1 MSAGLIGVIGVFAT
15 LGLMA
20 FRIPIAVAL
29 GGVSIAGIMMILNFK
44 AGMGII
50 SSVPFNFIGNWSLTA
65 VPMFLLMGYICTT
78 TGLTNGL
85 FRAMRIL
92 LARLPGG
99 LAITGVAASAL
110 FASASGSSV
119 ATASAMARIA
129 VPEMLRHK
137 YDSGLASGVVAASG
151 TLGSLIPPSILM
163 VLYGIYAE
171 GSIGKLFIAGFLP
184 GIVSALLYMG
194 MIMIRCKLN
203 PDLAGGSKAKV
214 EKFNGKDKLSAVREV
229 WPLPVLIFCVLGG
242 IFTGLF
248 SPTEAGAVGAIV
260 AALVAIFRGQMT
272 IAAFRQAIVFAV
284 IGTSS
289 IFAIL
294 IGTLFFTR
302 FLALSGLPTDL
313 ADFVLSLTGGNP
325 YMIIVAVA
333 VIYVILGMFVESIGL
348 MLLTLPIVLPLVNG
362 ADMNLIWFGIIVI
375 KLLEIG
381 LITPPIGLNVYVI
394 KGALGSQVSLQKIFQ
409 GVTWFIVMDIIA
421 LLMIVFIPAMSLFLP
436 EIMWE

>member
-1 MSAGLIGVIGVFAT
+1 MSAGLIGVIGVVVT

-20 FRIPIAVAL
+20 LRLPIAVAL
-29 GGVSIAGIMMILNFK
+29 GGVSIAGIVAILNFK
-44 AGMGII
+44 AGLGII

-137 YDSGLASGVVAASG
+137 YEPGLASGVVAASG

-171 GSIGKLFIAGFLP
+171 VSIGKLFIAGFLP

-194 MIMIRCKLN
+194 MIVIRCKFN
-203 PDLAGGSKAKV
+203 PELAGGANAEV
-214 EKFNGKDKLSAVREV
+214 EKFSVREKLSAASEV

-260 AALVAIFRGQMT
+260 ATLIAIFRRQMT
-272 IAAFRQAIVFAV
+272 VAAFKQAIIFTVV
-284 IGTSS
+284 GTSS

-313 ADFVLSLTGGNP
+313 AELVLSITGGSP
-325 YMIIVAVA
+325 LLIIVGVA
-333 VIYVILGMFVESIGL
+333 VVYVILGMFVESIGL
-348 MLLTLPIVLPLVNG
+348 MLLTLPIMLPLVHG

-381 LITPPIGLNVYVI
+381 LVTPPIGLNVYVI
-394 KGALGSQVSLQKIFQ
+394 KGALGNQVSIQKIFQ
-409 GVTWFIVMDIIA
+409 GVTWFIVMDVVA

>member
-1 MSAGLIGVIGVFAT
+1 MIGVIGVVVT

-20 FRIPIAVAL
+20 LRVPIAVAL
-29 GGVSIAGIMMILNFK
+29 GGVSIAGIMAILNFK

-50 SSVPFNFIGNWSLTA
+50 SGVPFNFIGNWALTA
-65 VPMFLLMGYICTT
+65 VPMFLMMGYICTT

-119 ATASAMARIA
+119 ATAAAMARIA
-129 VPEMLRHK
+129 VPEMLRHR
-137 YDSGLASGVVAASG
+137 YEPGLASGVIAASG

-171 GSIGKLFIAGFLP
+171 VSIGKLFIAGFLP
-184 GIVSALLYMG
+184 GIISALLYIG
-194 MIMIRCKLN
+194 MIVVRCKIN
-203 PDLAGGSKAKV
+203 PELAGGGKGVPTERYSFLEKLKAMS
-214 EKFNGKDKLSAVREV
+214 DV

-260 AALVAIFRGQMT
+260 ASVIAATRRQLT
-272 IAAFRQAIVFAV
+272 WAAFRQAV
-284 IGTSS
+284 IFSVVGTSS

-302 FLALSGLPTDL
+302 FLALSGLPTEL
-313 ADFVLSLTGGNP
+313 AEVVLSITGGNP
-325 YMIIVAVA
+325 YMIIVGVA
-333 VIYVILGMFVESIGL
+333 VIYVVLGMFVESIGL
-348 MLLTLPIVLPLVNG
+348 MLLTLPIVLPLVLG
-362 ADMNLIWFGIIVI
+362 AGMDLIWFGIIVI

-381 LITPPIGLNVYVI
+381 LVTPPIGLNVYVI
-394 KGALGSQVSLQKIFQ
+394 KGALGTEVSLQKIFR
-409 GVTWFIVMDIIA
+409 GVSWFILMDIAA
-421 LLMIVFIPAMSLFLP
+421 LLLIVLVPALSLFLP
-436 EIMWE
+436 GVMWE

>member
-1 MSAGLIGVIGVFAT
+1 MSAGVIGIVGVFAT

-20 FRIPIAVAL
+20 FRLPIAVAL
-29 GGVSIAGIMMILNFK
+29 GGVSLIGIMMIINVP

-92 LARLPGG
+92 LARMPGG

-129 VPEMLRHK
+129 VPEMLRHR
-137 YDSGLASGVVAASG
+137 YDAGLASGVVAASG

-171 GSIGKLFIAGFLP
+171 VSIGKLFIAGFLP
-184 GIVSALLYMG
+184 GIISAALYMG

-203 PDLAGGSKAKV
+203 PELAGGKSQEI
-214 EKFNGKDKLSAVREV
+214 EKTSVSEKLDALREV

-248 SPTEAGAVGAIV
+248 SPTEAG
-260 AALVAIFRGQMT
+260 
-272 IAAFRQAIVFAV
+272 
-284 IGTSS
+284 
-289 IFAIL
+289 
-294 IGTLFFTR
+294 
-302 FLALSGLPTDL
+302 
-313 ADFVLSLTGGNP
+313 
-325 YMIIVAVA
+325 
-333 VIYVILGMFVESIGL
+333 
-348 MLLTLPIVLPLVNG
+348 
-362 ADMNLIWFGIIVI
+362 
-375 KLLEIG
+375 
-381 LITPPIGLNVYVI
+381 
-394 KGALGSQVSLQKIFQ
+394 
-409 GVTWFIVMDIIA
+409 
-421 LLMIVFIPAMSLFLP
+421 
-436 EIMWE
+436 

>member
-1 MSAGLIGVIGVFAT
+1 MSAGLIGVIGVFVT

-20 FRIPIAVAL
+20 LRVPIAVAL
-29 GGVSIAGIMMILNFK
+29 GGVSIAGIMALLGFR

-137 YDSGLASGVVAASG
+137 YDPGLASGVIAASG

-171 GSIGKLFIAGFLP
+171 VSIGKLFIAGFLP
-184 GIVSALLYMG
+184 GLVSALLYMG
-194 MIMIRCKLN
+194 MIVIRCKLN
-203 PDLAGGSKAKV
+203 PELAGGATTTI
-214 EKFNGKDKLSAVREV
+214 EKFSVKDKLAAVSEV
-229 WPLPVLIFCVLGG
+229 WPLPILIFCVLGG

-260 AALVAIFRGQMT
+260 AALIAIFRGQMSV
-272 IAAFRQAIVFAV
+272 AAFKQAIIFAV
-284 IGTSS
+284 VGTSS

-302 FLALSGLPTDL
+302 LLALSGLPTDL
-313 ADFVLSLTGGNP
+313 ADFVLSVTGGNP
-325 YMIIVAVA
+325 YMIIVGVA

-348 MLLTLPIVLPLVNG
+348 MLLTLPIVLPLVHG

-409 GVTWFIVMDIIA
+409 GVTWFIVMDIVA
-421 LLMIVFIPAMSLFLP
+421 LLLIVFIPALSLFLP
-436 EIMWE
+436 EVMWE

>member
-1 MSAGLIGVIGVFAT
+1 
-15 LGLMA
+15 
-20 FRIPIAVAL
+20 
-29 GGVSIAGIMMILNFK
+29 
-44 AGMGII
+44 
-50 SSVPFNFIGNWSLTA
+50 
-65 VPMFLLMGYICTT
+65 MFLLMGYICTT

-137 YDSGLASGVVAASG
+137 YDPGLASGVVAASG

-171 GSIGKLFIAGFLP
+171 VSIGKLFIAGFLP

-194 MIMIRCKLN
+194 MIIIRCKLN
-203 PDLAGGSKAKV
+203 PELAGGANAEV
-214 EKFNGKDKLSAVREV
+214 EKFSAREKLSAMSEV

-260 AALVAIFRGQMT
+260 AVLIAIFRGQMT
-272 IAAFRQAIVFAV
+272 LAAFKQAIIFAV

-313 ADFVLSLTGGNP
+313 AELVLSITGGSP
-325 YMIIVAVA
+325 LLIIVGVA
-333 VIYVILGMFVESIGL
+333 VVYIILGMFVESIGL
-348 MLLTLPIVLPLVNG
+348 MLLTLPIMLPLVHG

-381 LITPPIGLNVYVI
+381 LVTPPIGLNVYVI
-394 KGALGSQVSLQKIFQ
+394 KGALGNQVSIQKIFQ
-409 GVTWFIVMDIIA
+409 GVTWFIVMDVVA

>member
-1 MSAGLIGVIGVFAT
+1 MSAGVIGIVGVFAT

-20 FRIPIAVAL
+20 FRLPIAVAL
-29 GGVSIAGIMMILNFK
+29 GGVSLIGIMMIINVP

-129 VPEMLRHK
+129 VPEMLRHR
-137 YDSGLASGVVAASG
+137 YDAGLASGVVAASG

-171 GSIGKLFIAGFLP
+171 VSIGKLFIAGFLP
-184 GIVSALLYMG
+184 GLISAALYMG
-194 MIMIRCKLN
+194 MIMIRCKIN
-203 PDLAGGSKAKV
+203 PELAGGQAQDIETTSLS
-214 EKFNGKDKLSAVREV
+214 EKLDALKEV

-260 AALVAIFRGQMT
+260 AAFIAIIRRQMT
-272 IAAFRQAIVFAV
+272 WEAFKQAIIFAV
-284 IGTSS
+284 VGTSS

-313 ADFVLSLTGGNP
+313 AEAVLFVTDGNP
-325 YMIIVAVA
+325 YMVILGVA
-333 VIYVILGMFVESIGL
+333 VIYVVLGMFVESIGL
-348 MLLTLPIVLPLVNG
+348 MLLTLPIVLPLVTG
-362 ADMNLIWFGIIVI
+362 ANMDLIWFGIIVI

-394 KGALGSQVSLQKIFQ
+394 KGALGTQVSLQKIFQ
-409 GVTWFIVMDIIA
+409 GVTWFIVMDIAA
-421 LLMIVFIPAMSLFLP
+421 LLLIVLVPALSLMLP
-436 EIMWE
+436 AIMWD